1 MATKYPELSDDER
14 KRNEFG
20 KETLIFS
27 QESGLFD
34 DVEKALYRKGQQKHK
49 IDPTKSRAL
58 HGDIEPHD
66 LFVMDSQLV
75 PPFDAQGITEFEVT
89 QDRSMRY
96 VHPLPTQFFFFP
108 SFYVR
113 DNSALMLIYDG

>member
-20 KETLIFS
+20 KETLMFS
-27 QESGLFD
+27 QESGIFE
-34 DVEKALYRKGQQKHK
+34 DVEQVFYRKGQQKHK
-49 IDPTKSRAL
+49 IDPAKSRAL

-75 PPFDAQGITEFEVT
+75 PPFDADGETDFEII
-89 QDRSMRY
+89 QDRSMR
-96 VHPLPTQFFFFP
+96 
-108 SFYVR
+108 
-113 DNSALMLIYDG
+113 

>member
-1 MATKYPELSDDER
+1 
-14 KRNEFG
+14 
-20 KETLIFS
+20 
-27 QESGLFD
+27 
-34 DVEKALYRKGQQKHK
+34 VEKALYRKGQQKHK

-96 VHPLPTQFFFFP
+96 VLPSPYTSFFLFPFF
-108 SFYVR
+108 YLR
-113 DNSALMLIYDG
+113 DNSG